1 MIYGGIQFLDPRR
14 KGIAEINMA
23 TATFY
28 RSLARARTPITPT
41 GDRCFH
47 RDSARVARARS
58 RLGSRCR
65 GAISGAY
72 LSFHDSAVFLST
84 FSRLRS
90 TLRFIATSCF
100 SFMGVIKRLGLPAK
114 IYTQARNLPPFKSH
128 VDYCRT
134 RHNFV

>member
-1 MIYGGIQFLDPRR
+1 MIYSGIQFLDPRR

-28 RSLARARTPITPT
+28 RSLARADTAHAK

-47 RDSARVARARS
+47 RDVARVELGSA

-84 FSRLRS
+84 FSQLRRG

-100 SFMGVIKRLGLPAK
+100 SFMGVIKQSGLHRQGK
-114 IYTQARNLPPFKSH
+114 IYAGEKPIAVQISRRLLSYAS
-128 VDYCRT
+128 
-134 RHNFV
+134 